1 MSKIKLIAL
10 SIILSGFFLL
20 LFNFTAEAT
29 LKHRKQTGKKCL
41 FCHTGIPEHGDED
54 PQLSEQGKKFK
65 ENGSFDQASEGTIKG
80 LYQRLPPPLSISQ
93 NRP

>member
-29 LKHRKQTGKKCL
+29 LKHRKKTGKKCVV
-41 FCHTGIPEHGDED
+41 CHTGIPEHGEEE
-54 PQLSEQGKKFK
+54 PQLNEQGKKFK
-65 ENGSFDQASEGTIKG
+65 ENGYRLTKDQ
-80 LYQRLPPPLSISQ
+80 
-93 NRP
+93 

>member
-29 LKHRKQTGKKCL
+29 LKHRKKTGKKCV
-41 FCHTGIPEHGDED
+41 FCHMRIPEPEEKD
-54 PQLSEQGKKFK
+54 PQLNEQGRKFK
-65 ENGSFDQASEGTIKG
+65 ENDYRLTKDQKE
-80 LYQRLPPPLSISQ
+80 Q
-93 NRP
+93 